1 MLDLNLI
8 CQSADGVHNE
18 SLNLYLSKFLP
29 SFFLQTDFSTNIRDD
44 KLAVVYRS
52 AMAFYKHFI

>member
-18 SLNLYLSKFLP
+18 SLNFSILIPLNSFPLS
-29 SFFLQTDFSTNIRDD
+29 
-44 KLAVVYRS
+44 
-52 AMAFYKHFI
+52 FYKLISPPT